1 MKKLKKLSDHLNEMS
16 KADSMNINNLEKRID
31 AYLKRSISSLDFE
44 LLSDLIF
51 NNYDGDEYIDLKGN
65 TKYLVTSIRYD
76 RKEQIYDGEE
86 TVVVKCDDRNV
97 AVFVHFIYFDADI
110 EDGEYEKFDEDFDYE
125 DYMFETDPD
134 KKIVVVRI

>member
-1 MKKLKKLSDHLNEMS
+1 
-16 KADSMNINNLEKRID
+16 MNINNLEKRID

>member
-110 EDGEYEKFDEDFDYE
+110 EDGEY
-125 DYMFETDPD
+125 
-134 KKIVVVRI
+134 